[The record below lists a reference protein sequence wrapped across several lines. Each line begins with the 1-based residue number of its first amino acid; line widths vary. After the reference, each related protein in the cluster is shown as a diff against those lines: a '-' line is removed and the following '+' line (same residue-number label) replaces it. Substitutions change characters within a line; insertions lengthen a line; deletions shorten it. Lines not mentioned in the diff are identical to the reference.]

1 MKTHFNLA
9 TAPLENNRRFVTGS
23 SILGIAALG
32 VLLLLTLHVIH
43 QRRANREMRETIDN
57 LRDQVGVS
65 LRQQE
70 ALRNAFTSPQAQEAF
85 KRSEFL
91 NGLIEARTFPWTKM
105 FADLEQI
112 LPPGVRVI
120 SISPKMDKAGL
131 VTVVF
136 SVGAVNDEQEIKFL
150 NAMDTSLVFSDVHI
164 MQESHPQKTA
174 SEGTQTDQV
183 LVSLQAHYS
192 IS

>member
-1 MKTHFNLA
+1 MRTHFNLA
-9 TAPLENNRRFVTGS
+9 TAPLENNRRFITAS
-23 SILGIAALG
+23 SGLGIIALC
-32 VLLLLTLHVIH
+32 VLLVSTLHVIH

-57 LRDQVGVS
+57 LREQVRVS

-70 ALRNAFTSPQAQEAF
+70 SLRDAF
-85 KRSEFL
+85 KSAQAKDALKRSDFL

-120 SISPKMDKAGL
+120 SISPKMDSAGL

-150 NAMDTSLVFSDVHI
+150 NSIDTSPVFSDVHI
-164 MQESHPQKTA
+164 MQEIHPQRA
-174 SEGTQTDQV
+174 LGGGMETDTV
-183 LVSLQAHYS
+183 LVDLEAHYS

>member
-1 MKTHFNLA
+1 MKTNFNLA
-9 TAPLENNRRFVTGS
+9 TRPLENNRRFIAGS
-23 SILGIAALG
+23 SLLGIIGLAVMMLLALHAIQ
-32 VLLLLTLHVIH
+32 T
-43 QRRANREMRETIDN
+43 RRANREMRETIDN
-57 LRDQVGVS
+57 LREQWRIS

-70 ALRNAFTSPQAQEAF
+70 GLRNAFKSSQAQEAL

-91 NGLIEARTFPWTKM
+91 NGLIESRTFPWTKM

-120 SISPKMDKAGL
+120 SISPKMDKQGL
-131 VTVVF
+131 VTVTF

-150 NAMDTSLVFSDVHI
+150 NSIDTSPVFSDVRVT
-164 MQESHPQKTA
+164 QESHPQRV
-174 SEGTQTDQV
+174 SGGTETDTV
-183 LVSLQAHYS
+183 LVNLEAHYS

>member
-1 MKTHFNLA
+1 MKTRFNLA
-9 TAPLENNRRFVTGS
+9 TTPLENNRRFITGS
-23 SILGIAALG
+23 SILAIIGLG
-32 VLLLLTLHVIH
+32 VMMLLAVHAI
-43 QRRANREMRETIDN
+43 QARRANREMRVTVDN
-57 LRDQVGVS
+57 LRDQV
-65 LRQQE
+65 RTAQREQE
-70 ALRNAFTSPQAQEAF
+70 SLRNAFKSAQAEEALR
-85 KRSEFL
+85 RSEFL

-150 NAMDTSLVFSDVHI
+150 NAIDTSPAFSDVHI
-164 MQESHPQKTA
+164 TQESHPQRE
-174 SEGTQTDQV
+174 SNDGMNTDKV
-183 LVSLQAHYS
+183 LVNLAAHYS

>member
-1 MKTHFNLA
+1 MKTRFNLA
-9 TAPLENNRRFVTGS
+9 TAPLENNRRFITGS
-23 SILGIAALG
+23 SFLGIMGIG
-32 VLLLLTLHVIH
+32 VMLLLALHAVH
-43 QRRANREMRETIDN
+43 TRRANREMRETIDN
-57 LRDQVGVS
+57 LREHVRISQ
-65 LRQQE
+65 REQE
-70 ALRNAFTSPQAQEAF
+70 SLRNAFKSAQATEAL

-105 FADLEQI
+105 FADLEDI

-120 SISPKMDKAGL
+120 SISPKMDSTGV

-150 NAMDTSLVFSDVHI
+150 NAIDTSPVFSDVHVT
-164 MQESHPQKTA
+164 QEGHPQGINADK
-174 SEGTQTDQV
+174 V
-183 LVSLQAHYS
+183 LVNLSAHYS